1 MVQPSASSATREQLQ
16 EFYRDLAPQSLGAL
30 WTAQEE
36 VLTNEPKS
44 KALPHLWRW
53 SELRPRALQA
63 AELVGTQEAERRVLM
78 LLNPGLNGR
87 VATTN
92 TLFSGLQIVMPGE
105 AASAH
110 RHTPAALR
118 FVIQSEG
125 GYTTVDGEKIPM
137 NPGDLVL
144 TPNWTWHDHGNDT
157 RDPMIWLDGLDLPLV
172 HLLESVFFESF
183 PEDVQ
188 PVTQPVDRS
197 QRMYGAGGLSPGW
210 QTPVGAHS
218 PLMHYPW
225 DQARAALLRLAPET
239 DGSPH
244 DGVILEYTDPRTG
257 GPVMP
262 TMACHVQL
270 IRPGEHTLA
279 HRHTSSA
286 IYHVV
291 EGSGST
297 VVDGQVFDWE
307 EKDVFCV
314 PGWTFHEHVNR
325 SSVEP
330 AILFSFSDQPVLRSL
345 NLLREQEH
353 PDQRQPTT

>member
-1 MVQPSASSATREQLQ
+1 MVRPSASSVTHEQLQ
-16 EFYRDLAPQSLGAL
+16 DFYQDLQPQSLGAL
-30 WTAQEE
+30 WNVQEQ
-36 VLTNEPKS
+36 VLTNEPKG
-44 KALPHLWRW
+44 KAVPHLWRW
-53 SELRPRALQA
+53 SELRPRALRA

-87 VATTN
+87 TATTN
-92 TLFSGLQIVMPGE
+92 TLFSGLQIVMPDE
-105 AASAH
+105 VARAH

-157 RDPMIWLDGLDLPLV
+157 QDPMIWLDGLDLPLV
-172 HLLESVFFESF
+172 HLLESVFFEPF

-188 PVTQPVDRS
+188 PITQPVDRS
-197 QRMYGAGGLSPGW
+197 QGLYGTGGLSPGW
-210 QTPVGAHS
+210 QTPDGVHS

-225 DQARAALLRLAPET
+225 EQARESLLRLASET

-244 DGVILEYTDPRTG
+244 DGVILEYTNPRTG

-262 TMACHVQL
+262 TMACHIQL

-279 HRHTSSA
+279 HRHTSSV

-297 VVDGQVFDWE
+297 VVDGQIINWE
-307 EKDVFCV
+307 AKDVFCL
-314 PGWTFHEHVNR
+314 PGWTFHEHINE
-325 SSVEP
+325 SNSEP
-330 AILFSFSDQPVLRSL
+330 SILFSFSDQPVLRSL
-345 NLLREQEH
+345 DLLREQDH
-353 PDQRQPTT
+353 PDQRQR